1 MILRAAMS
9 QDRLREENGA
19 IRRLNLPKIIQGGMG
34 AGVSHW
40 HLARQVAL
48 AGQLGV
54 VSGTALDV
62 ILVRRLQD
70 GDLGGHVRRALAK
83 FPVQEIAQRIISQFY
98 IAGGRKP
105 GQPYKRIAAISA
117 RLSQHAQQLIM
128 AANFVEVTLAK
139 EGHNR
144 PVGVNY
150 LEKIQMATLSSLY
163 GAMLAGVD
171 FVLMGAG
178 IPMEIPGA
186 LDRLAK
192 HAKAW
197 LRLNVDGARPEDD
210 YRLEFDPEKV
220 LPIHLPPLAR
230 PRFFAII
237 SSVVL
242 ALALLKKAS
251 GRVDGFVVEGPSAG
265 GHNAPP
271 RGAQTLNH
279 RGEPLYGSKDAVD
292 LAKIKELGRPFYLA
306 GGFAHPDKLQEA
318 LASGASGVQV
328 GTAFAM
334 SVDSGLERSL
344 RDRILDDL
352 EAGRGDVFTDR
363 LASPTGFPFKVLGL
377 EGSNS
382 QQEVYEKRGR
392 ICDLG
397 YLRTAYRRDD
407 NTLGYRCAAEPVED
421 YVAKGGNLADTVGRK
436 CLCNALLS
444 NIGMPQQQADG
455 TIERPLVTAGD
466 DLDVVRILIGKY
478 GRDYT
483 AAQVIEHLTAQPV
496 PACSGAEA
504 FSARQEVPLEL
515 TSN

>member
-1 MILRAAMS
+1 M
-9 QDRLREENGA
+9 NF
-19 IRRLNLPKIIQGGMG
+19 PKIIQGGMG

-40 HLARQVAL
+40 HLARQVSL

-70 GDLGGHVRRALAK
+70 GDIGGHVRRALAK
-83 FPVQEIAQRIISQFY
+83 FPVPEIANRIITQFFLE
-98 IAGGRKP
+98 GGRKP
-105 GQPYKRIAAISA
+105 GQPYKRIAAINA
-117 RLSQHAQQLIM
+117 RLSHHAQQLIM
-128 AANFVEVTLAK
+128 AANFVEVALAK
-139 EGHNR
+139 EGHDR

-171 FVLMGAG
+171 YVLMGAG

-197 LRLNVDGARPEDD
+197 LRLDVDGARPTEDF
-210 YRLEFDPEKV
+210 RLEFDPQKV
-220 LPIHLPPLAR
+220 CKVSLPSLSR

-251 GRVDGFVVEGPSAG
+251 GTVDGFIIEGPTAG

-271 RGAQTLNH
+271 RGAQTVNH
-279 RGEPLYGSKDAVD
+279 RGEPVYGSKDAVD
-292 LAKIKELGRPFYLA
+292 LAKIRELGCPFYLA
-306 GGFAHPDKLQEA
+306 GGFGHPDKLQEA
-318 LASGASGVQV
+318 LAAGANGVQV
-328 GTAFAM
+328 GTAYAL
-334 SVDSGLERSL
+334 SIDSGLNCSL
-344 RDRILDDL
+344 RERLLDDI
-352 EAGRGDVFTDR
+352 EAGRSDVYTDR
-363 LASPTGFPFKVLGL
+363 LASPTGFPFKVLSLDGT
-377 EGSNS
+377 NS
-382 QQEVYEKRGR
+382 EQDLYEQRGR

-407 NTLGYRCAAEPVED
+407 GTLGYRCAAEPVAD
-421 YVAKGGNLADTVGRK
+421 FVAKGGDIAQTEGRK
-436 CLCNALLS
+436 CLCNALLA

-466 DLDVVRILIGKY
+466 DLEVVRTLVGKY

-483 AAQVIEHLTAQPV
+483 AAQVVEHLIAQPV
-496 PACSGAEA
+496 PAAA
-504 FSARQEVPLEL
+504 APSASPSREVP
-515 TSN
+515 TT